1 MAKTENKTSASQIA
15 AVKRYRAKTYDTI
28 GFDVPKGDRDK
39 YKQAATSFGL
49 SLAKFLATSADEFIQ
64 NHAGEDFSEANQL
77 AAGASTVE
85 KPGETLSREE
95 KKLLEEFRQMPVNS
109 QKHVRGLIR
118 AIIGAQVESD

>member
-1 MAKTENKTSASQIA
+1 MAISDAQRLAVKIYRSEKRDQIA
-15 AVKRYRAKTYDTI
+15 V
-28 GFDVPKGDRDK
+28 DVPKGKREV
-39 YKQAATSFGL
+39 YKRIAAKLGK
-49 SLAKFLATSADEFIQ
+49 SLAQLIQDSVEEFSRA
-64 NHAGEDFSEANQL
+64 HAGEDWTANQL
-77 AAGASTVE
+77 AAGVSMAGASTVE

>member
-1 MAKTENKTSASQIA
+1 MAVSKAQQLAKDKYRTEKRDQINA
-15 AVKRYRAKTYDTI
+15 E
-28 GFDVPKGDRDK
+28 VPKGKRDE
-39 YKQAATSFGL
+39 YKQAAARFGI
-49 SLAKFLATSADEFIQ
+49 SLAQLIQNGVEEFIQ

-77 AAGASTVE
+77 TAAGASTVE